1 MEDGTRQ
8 SIKLRGGEYLIGD
21 KRVSVQTLVNEA
33 KSHPDRFSPN
43 VLLRPLVQDRLFP
56 TVCYISGPSELAYQA
71 QLKDIYH
78 AFDIE
83 VPLLYPRASATFLDA
98 AAARFL
104 DRHHLPLES
113 LQPQDDTVLNKLL
126 EQQLPAGLERAL
138 DEMPSE
144 IARRAE
150 SLKADISKVDP
161 TLTGAV
167 DTTIE
172 RISDSLKTLH
182 HKIIQAAKRK
192 DDTFRRQFQ
201 RTRNLTFPEG
211 FQQERLL
218 NVVFAVNRYGF
229 SICDRL
235 IETLPLE
242 TAKHYVLVL

>member
-1 MEDGTRQ
+1 
-8 SIKLRGGEYLIGD
+8 
-21 KRVSVQTLVNEA
+21 
-33 KSHPDRFSPN
+33 
-43 VLLRPLVQDRLFP
+43 
-56 TVCYISGPSELAYQA
+56 
-71 QLKDIYH
+71 
-78 AFDIE
+78 
-83 VPLLYPRASATFLDA
+83 
-98 AAARFL
+98 
-104 DRHHLPLES
+104 
-113 LQPQDDTVLNKLL
+113 LL

-242 TAKHYVLVL
+242 TGKHYVLVL